1 MSRFRLLLLSVALVV
16 VAAACQV
23 HTEVG
28 IDVAEDGS
36 GTVEVSV
43 TLDREAAGRLGNP
56 ATALRLDDLREA
68 GWQLDDA
75 AEVDGGGLRIVGRRD
90 FASADQLG
98 LVLDEIGGPEG
109 IFRGTELTVSDGFSS
124 TTYDFTT
131 TVELSGSL
139 EQFSD
144 AELAAALDGLPLARS
159 AEELAAEGATDPEAA
174 TLDVVVDL
182 PGGRPTTNGEP
193 TTDGEQTDGAA
204 RWSFSATGGEAV
216 SEQLRSTSTA
226 SGAPMWAFVGVAV
239 LAALGAIAAL
249 VVGLVIRRR

>member
-1 MSRFRLLLLSVALVV
+1 ML
-16 VAAACQV
+16 AAACQV

-36 GTVEVSV
+36 GTVAVVV

-56 ATALRLDDLREA
+56 ATALRLDDLRQA
-68 GWQLDDA
+68 GWEVDDA
-75 AEVDGGGLRIVGRRD
+75 DEVDGGGLRLVGRRG

-98 LVLDEIGGPEG
+98 PVLDEIGGAEG
-109 IFRGTELTVSDGFSS
+109 IFRGTELTISDGFSA

-131 TVELSGSL
+131 TVELSGSI

-159 AEELAAEGATDPEAA
+159 AEELAAEGATGPEAA

-182 PGGRPTTNGEP
+182 PGGAPTTNGEAASS
-193 TTDGEQTDGAA
+193 GEQADGAA
-204 RWSFSATGGEAV
+204 RWSFSASGGEAV
-216 SEQLRSTSTA
+216 SEQLRSTSTS
-226 SGAPMWAFVGVAV
+226 SGAPMWVFVGVGV
-239 LAALGAIAAL
+239 IAALGAIAAL

>member
-1 MSRFRLLLLSVALVV
+1 MSRLRLLLLSLALVV
-16 VAAACQV
+16 FAAACQV

-56 ATALRLDDLREA
+56 ATALRLDDLRQA
-68 GWQLDDA
+68 GWQVDDA
-75 AEVDGGGLRIVGRRD
+75 AQIDGGGLRLVGRRE
-90 FASADQLG
+90 FTSAAQLPT
-98 LVLDEIGGPEG
+98 VLDEIGGVDG
-109 IFRGTELTVSDGFSS
+109 IFRGTALTISDGFSA

-131 TVELSGSL
+131 TVELSGSI

-182 PGGRPTTNGEP
+182 PGGTPTTNGEAA
-193 TTDGEQTDGAA
+193 DGAA
-204 RWSFSATGGEAV
+204 SWSFSASGGEAV
-216 SEQLRSTSTA
+216 SEQLTATSSTS
-226 SGAPMWAFVGVAV
+226 GGPMWLFVGVAV

-249 VVGLVIRRR
+249 VVGLAIRRGR

>member
-1 MSRFRLLLLSVALVV
+1 MVL
-16 VAAACQV
+16 AAACQV

-28 IDVAEDGS
+28 IDVSEDGS
-36 GTVEVSV
+36 GTVEVTV

-56 ATALRLDDLREA
+56 ATALRLDDLRQA
-68 GWQLDDA
+68 GWKVDDA
-75 AEVDGGGLRIVGRRD
+75 APLDGGGLRLVGRRD

-98 LVLDEIGGPEG
+98 AVLDEVGGADG
-109 IFRGTELTVSDGFSS
+109 IFTGTELAVSDGFSS

-159 AEELAAEGATDPEAA
+159 AEELAAEGATEPDAA

-182 PGGRPTTNGEP
+182 PGGSPETNGEQV
-193 TTDGEQTDGAA
+193 DGTAT
-204 RWSFSATGGEAV
+204 WSFSASGGEAV
-216 SEQLRSTSTA
+216 SEQLRATSTA
-226 SGAPMWAFVGVAV
+226 SGAPVVLFVAIAV
-239 LAALGAIAAL
+239 VAALGAIAAL
-249 VVGLVIRRR
+249 VVGLAARRGR